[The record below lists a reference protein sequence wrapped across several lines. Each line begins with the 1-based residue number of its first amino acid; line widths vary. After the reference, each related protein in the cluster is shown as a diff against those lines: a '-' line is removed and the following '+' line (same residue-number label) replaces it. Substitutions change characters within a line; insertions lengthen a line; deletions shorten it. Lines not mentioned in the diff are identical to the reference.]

1 MRVYIPATVADLAL
15 HTSGRWEPVHAY
27 AITDALT
34 TTYADLD
41 EEELA
46 ELAIDYAADDSAFD
60 RGSSLRVVIAADFS
74 RADVS
79 LDPANGPAA
88 VTLAGRLLPSAV
100 ACVFMDEEDA
110 ADDIAAARGGD
121 EDARARVDERFLLW
135 YDLGELAGL
144 SEH

>member
-15 HTSGRWEPVHAY
+15 QTSGRWEPEHGY
-27 AITDALT
+27 AVTEALT
-34 TTYADLD
+34 TAHPELD

-46 ELAIDYAADDSAFD
+46 ELAIDYAADASAFE
-60 RGSSLRVVIAADFS
+60 RGSSLRVVIAADYS

-79 LDPANGPAA
+79 LDPAAGPAG
-88 VTLAGRLLPSAV
+88 VTIAGRLLPSAI

-110 ADDIAAARGGD
+110 AADIAAAKEGD
-121 EDARARVDERFLLW
+121 DEARERVEERFLLW